1 MQEKIGGR
9 LQDSQFRILFRKGAT
24 QIILFLASKGRARY
38 SEIKKQRYVIG
49 DRSLSRILK
58 ELQEPGLISREALA
72 TFPVSTSYSL
82 TEKGKIVAK
91 HLNEL
96 KDLLLR

>member
-9 LQDSQFRILFRKGAT
+9 LQDSEFRVLFRKGAT
-24 QIILFLASKGRARY
+24 QIILFLSSKGKARY

-58 ELQEPGLISREALA
+58 ELQENKLINREALA